1 MSKSFDLYLIGT
13 CRWAARQCGA
23 ICCGLSLLLLPLAT
37 PVQAQDAAAP
47 DSVAPDSA
55 ALDNAALDNAEPAA
69 DDGLI
74 LPPLPEGDSK
84 YPEVVDAQ
92 KLFEKGDN
100 EGALKL
106 LVRAKEL
113 YPQLYPPQILMARMA
128 MARNQMSLARSM
140 LEQAV
145 EEMPNDPSGYQ
156 FIGEFAVRENR
167 LVEAEMVFD
176 RAAELLAAYEADEQL
191 KRELQI
197 HLHTYQAAIALR
209 REQWLD
215 AETELRAWL
224 ELKPDVADAHFNLGQ
239 ALFKQQRYED
249 ALAEFEIA
257 AQSNKVFPPADVALG
272 RLYAREG
279 DAAKAEECMQRAL
292 EKNPKDIRT
301 LLGVADWQLLNGQF
315 EEARPHA
322 ELAVEV
328 DSTSL
333 PAKLM
338 AGTVARFLGDTA
350 AAEKYFEQ
358 AFLQS
363 PSNFQAIDQLAL
375 VLAEQD
381 DDSKRRR
388 ALQLAETNARQYPN
402 DPAALATLGWV
413 YFQHNRLADAL
424 NVFQALNRSMR
435 INGDAAFYFAKI
447 TNQMKRKDD
456 AKRWLEVAVNST
468 APFVHRAEAEKMLKE
483 LGGKVPASAPG
494 ASSSGAAEAP

>member
-1 MSKSFDLYLIGT
+1 MSKSFDLYLVGK
-13 CRWAARQCGA
+13 RRGAALRCSA
-23 ICCGLSLLLLPLAT
+23 ICCGLSLLLLLSAT
-37 PVQAQDAAAP
+37 LVHAQDAT
-47 DSVAPDSA
+47 APDSA
-55 ALDNAALDNAEPAA
+55 TPNAE
-69 DDGLI
+69 DGVI
-74 LPPLPEGDSK
+74 LPPIPEGDNK

-92 KLFEKGDN
+92 KLFEKGDFD
-100 EGALKL
+100 GALKML
-106 LVRAKEL
+106 ERAKEL

-128 MARNQMSLARSM
+128 MARNQMNLARSW

-176 RAAELLAAYEADEQL
+176 RAAELLAAYEANELL
-191 KRELQI
+191 KRDLQI
-197 HLHTYQAAIALR
+197 HLHTYRAAIALR
-209 REQWLD
+209 RQQWPA
-215 AETELRAWL
+215 AEEELRAWL
-224 ELKPDVADAHFNLGQ
+224 ELKPDVADAHFNLAQ
-239 ALFKQQRYED
+239 SLFKQQRHDE

-257 AQSNKVFPPADVALG
+257 AQTNKVFPPADVALG

-315 EEARPHA
+315 EAARPHA

-328 DSTSL
+328 DSSSL

-338 AGTVARFLGDTA
+338 AGTVARFLGDTP

-388 ALQLAETNARQYPN
+388 ALQLAETNARQFPN

-413 YFQHNRLADAL
+413 YYQHDRLADAL
-424 NVFQALNRSMR
+424 NVFQALTRSMR
-435 INGDAAFYFAKI
+435 INGDSAFYFATI
-447 TNQMKRKDD
+447 TNQMKRKDE

-468 APFVHRAEAEKMLKE
+468 APFVHRAEAEKMLKD
-483 LGGKVPASAPG
+483 LGGKVPASTQG
-494 ASSSGAAEAP
+494 ASSTGAAETP